1 MKINLLII
9 NLFFV
14 CFLEAQLS
22 DSTLSYNERFELAMK
37 HFQNRRYQLAE
48 QGFKNILIEERN
60 FEDPVSHFMLATS
73 QFHQGQNDRLQKD
86 LRLLPE

>member
-1 MKINLLII
+1 MKINTLII
-9 NLFFV
+9 NLVFL
-14 CFLEAQLS
+14 CCLEAQLN
-22 DSTLSYNERFELAMK
+22 DSPLSYNERFELAMK